1 MLFFKVKL
9 FLLYN
14 FFAKIMICLA
24 YKRFEH
30 VYTSYTYAVSY
41 KDKINIL
48 KIIIVNIK
56 LL

>member
-30 VYTSYTYAVSY
+30 VYTSYTYAVSC